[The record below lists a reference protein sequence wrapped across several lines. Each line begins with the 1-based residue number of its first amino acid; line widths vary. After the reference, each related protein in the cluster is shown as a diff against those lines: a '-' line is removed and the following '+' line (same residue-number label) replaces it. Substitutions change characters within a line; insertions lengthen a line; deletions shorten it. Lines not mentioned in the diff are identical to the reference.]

1 MAVTIS
7 ITNVMSYIMPIL
19 KNQRLLISNQQP
31 LLTQANQVLQG
42 LLQPPLRYRFNRK
55 NIAIDLT
62 VLGGTDYDVSIPDLG
77 WIETQWIAD
86 ETGAASVYYSC
97 DGGVSIPKTST
108 AKRPQA
114 IAPVYDDNAGNIV
127 FRVDSTPDQAYVA
140 YVDYQAKAQPI
151 TSVAGTFGPFPD
163 EFGFLFTKWML
174 SECSLIV
181 NDPRFQI
188 FRREAV
194 YATLATQ
201 DGLNEQARVR
211 MIEQMV
217 NFGLTAG
224 RSNATAQEAVKL
236 RVGP

>member
-31 LLTQANQVLQG
+31 LLMQSNQVLQG
-42 LLQPPLRYRFNRK
+42 LLQPPLCYRFNRK
-55 NIAIDLT
+55 NIAINLS
-62 VLGGTDYDVSIPDLG
+62 VKGGTDYETYIPDLG

-86 ETGAASVYYSC
+86 EAGSEPVYNSLDGA
-97 DGGVSIPKTST
+97 VSIPKTST
-108 AKRPQA
+108 AKRPQS
-114 IAPVYDDNAGNIV
+114 IGPIYDDNAGNIT
-127 FRVDSTPDQAYVA
+127 FRVDSTPDQDYVA
-140 YVDYQAKAQPI
+140 YLDYQAKAQPI
-151 TSVAGTFGPFPD
+151 TSIAGTFGPFPD
-163 EFGFLFTKWML
+163 EFAFLFTKWML

-181 NDPRFQI
+181 NDPRFLT

-201 DGLNEQARVR
+201 DGLKEQARVR

-224 RSNATAQEAVKL
+224 RSNATAQEAVKARL
-236 RVGP
+236 GP